1 MGIRDWPAA
10 ERPRERL
17 LAQGAATL
25 SDAELLAVLL
35 RTGTRGQSA
44 VDLARSLLGRFGGVG
59 GLLAHCVSRDAGV
72 QVKGLGEAKSA
83 QLAAALELARRS
95 LGEQLRS
102 GSALTSP
109 TAVRDYLRLALAD
122 REHEVF
128 VCLWLDA
135 QHRVTKSEEL
145 FRGTLTQTSVYPRE
159 VVKAALSVNA
169 AAVIFAHNHPSG
181 VAQPSQ
187 ADELLTRNLKEALAL
202 VDVKVL
208 DHFIVAGHHA
218 ISFAERGLL

>member
-1 MGIRDWPAA
+1 MAISDWPAA

-17 LAQGAATL
+17 LAQGAAAL
-25 SDAELLAVLL
+25 SDAELLAVML
-35 RTGTRGQSA
+35 RTGLPGKSA
-44 VDLARSLLGRFGGVG
+44 VELGRELLARFKGVSGLFGADLAG
-59 GLLAHCVSRDAGV
+59 
-72 QVKGLGEAKSA
+72 VKGLGPAKRAQFEAA
-83 QLAAALELARRS
+83 IELARRS
-95 LGEQLRS
+95 LKDKLRA
-102 GSALTSP
+102 GNALTSP
-109 TAVRDYLRLALAD
+109 GSVRDYLRLAIAE

-135 QHRVTKSEEL
+135 QHRVVECQEV

-159 VVKAALSVNA
+159 IVKAALKANA

-181 VAQPSQ
+181 AAQPSQ
-187 ADELLTRNLKEALAL
+187 ADELLTRNLKDALAL

-208 DHFIVAGHHA
+208 DHFVVAGNQA